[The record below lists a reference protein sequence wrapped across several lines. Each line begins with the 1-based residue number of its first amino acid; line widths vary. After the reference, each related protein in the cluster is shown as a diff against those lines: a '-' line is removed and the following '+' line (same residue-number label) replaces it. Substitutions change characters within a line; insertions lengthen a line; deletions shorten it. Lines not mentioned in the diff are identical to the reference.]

1 LIDEAAEYVILFEYL
16 QDIAVLDSPSA
27 PTKIILYQLKK
38 RSRPPWTK
46 SSLTA
51 ITARGVKQKRQKA
64 GKQKTDTKE
73 SKGIKGKSILGKL
86 YYSVHSAN
94 SLGSSSGVLL
104 TDGHFSLS
112 GADGRPITA
121 YSKTPLD
128 KLCDAEVRFIEKRLK
143 NELGEQALSHLGSI
157 NIEQTRMSPA
167 GMREYVRGVIS
178 EFLEKRFPNRP
189 NVSGA
194 LMEKMLQKF
203 GKLSGPTPACNC
215 LDDLVQHKG
224 FTKTQFID
232 LVTES
237 IPAKSWHERLD
248 SLMADLKAEGISGK
262 VADHWSNRAVTVH
275 TGLVLAPERA
285 LVYNWER
292 ASQIVRDTREVSYK
306 STVDQIVNELRTE
319 ALTLGLEP
327 LNDIELAAVALVA
340 ILNVQTESA
349 SSDKELTEGQQ

>member
-1 LIDEAAEYVILFEYL
+1 
-16 QDIAVLDSPSA
+16 
-27 PTKIILYQLKK
+27 
-38 RSRPPWTK
+38 
-46 SSLTA
+46 
-51 ITARGVKQKRQKA
+51 
-64 GKQKTDTKE
+64 
-73 SKGIKGKSILGKL
+73 
-86 YYSVHSAN
+86 
-94 SLGSSSGVLL
+94 
-104 TDGHFSLS
+104 
-112 GADGRPITA
+112 
-121 YSKTPLD
+121 
-128 KLCDAEVRFIEKRLK
+128 
-143 NELGEQALSHLGSI
+143 
-157 NIEQTRMSPA
+157 
-167 GMREYVRGVIS
+167 
-178 EFLEKRFPNRP
+178 
-189 NVSGA
+189 
-194 LMEKMLQKF
+194 MEKMLQKF